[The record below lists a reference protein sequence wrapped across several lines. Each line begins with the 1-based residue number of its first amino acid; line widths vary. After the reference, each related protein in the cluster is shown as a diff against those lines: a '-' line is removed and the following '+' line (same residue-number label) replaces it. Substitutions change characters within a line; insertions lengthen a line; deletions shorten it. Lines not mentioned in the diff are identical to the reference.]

1 MSISI
6 CFFYNL
12 IDELCV
18 ILCKRL
24 HFVVLITEILPN
36 WLLLFPQQ
44 RTNTQRIGA
53 D

>member
-1 MSISI
+1 MAVSI

-12 IDELCV
+12 IDVLCV
-18 ILCKRL
+18 TLCKRL

-44 RTNTQRIGA
+44 RANTLRIGSH
-53 D
+53 